1 MINKKMYM
9 IWFGKD
15 IPDYINN
22 SIEWYK
28 KINGEFDLQVIFYTI
43 ENLEDIYKSDVYN
56 LSEIDKLLYHSIQL
70 AKNQIISGRRMP
82 CIPRISFFLRQK
94 ILNTY
99 GGIYVD
105 CDTFPIRPFDDELLS
120 DEYFISCRYIKTY
133 NFLLFDNCFS
143 GQVQST
149 NNKIFHICKEYLT
162 SELNY
167 NVLYPLNE
175 RKIDY
180 NLCKKFYN
188 GTLKYG
194 EYYGDP
200 KFNYLDHYTLWNW
213 NPDKCKIQETCIDKD
228 IQKIKDHGINYV

>member
-1 MINKKMYM
+1 MYM

-28 KINGEFDLQVIFYTI
+28 KINSEFDFQIIFYTI
-43 ENLEDIYKSDVYN
+43 ENLEDIYRSDVHN
-56 LSEIDKLLYHSIQL
+56 LSENDKLLYHSIQL

-82 CIPRISFFLRQK
+82 CIPRISFFLRQE
-94 ILNTY
+94 ILNKY
-99 GGIYVD
+99 GGIYLD
-105 CDTFPIRPFDDELLS
+105 CDTFPIKPFDEELLNNN
-120 DEYFISCRYIKTY
+120 YFISCRYIKSY
-133 NFLLFDNCFS
+133 NYLFFDNFFS
-143 GQVQST
+143 GQIQT
-149 NNKIFHICKEYLT
+149 INNKIFHICKEYLT
-162 SELNY
+162 SELDY

-228 IQKIKDHGINYV
+228 IQSIKDHKIIYYK